1 MRLINTSSLCLEEFY
16 DGHIPAYAILSHR
29 WGKKEVTFHDMQA
42 GNCMDIE
49 GFAKIKGCCKQA
61 GLDGWTYV
69 WIDTCCIDKASSA
82 ELSEAINS
90 MFQWYQKAEI
100 CYAYLSDVEN
110 RPDSSKPVE
119 LESSDWFKR
128 GWTLQELLAPKKLA
142 FFDRNWD
149 LIGSKEH
156 LQDDLRKITGILD
169 MDNWRRASI
178 AQKMSW
184 ASRRSTTRVE
194 DQAYSLLG
202 LFDVNMAPLYG
213 EGKKAF
219 MRLQL
224 EILAVSD
231 DESIF
236 AWRDPSETGGG
247 LLAHSPEAF
256 RDSAEIVSKP
266 FDTIQKWNPN
276 STRRPHLMTNK
287 GLQLELPLAT
297 PFTDCSCGYVRHLA
311 HESSA
316 YPSDTKLAPLQC
328 CYEGNTKSGNPH
340 VLAVYLIRNRGNE
353 FSRIDPESIETID
366 IRQLDR
372 SPLSRLKT
380 EKSPCLDKF
389 PESRIQEY
397 MESIFVRQHQ
407 PIDGVLDPYEVFVE
421 TKAFAELG
429 FTMITEWL
437 SNTRQTK
444 TIKNKDGIRVQ
455 TNQLQP
461 NGMTAIITFTQ
472 GGSIERGYLGIY
484 AFVLNITITSRGPLV
499 SLMEVPVHQKQRI
512 IEYEQ
517 ESFNDGRSPHAESLL
532 ERHHAGD
539 LIAPI
544 LTKAKDI
551 PPWLKY
557 RVLFAFK
564 ERALQTHVS
573 NGYSLKDLFSGF
585 LAAF

>member
-16 DGHIPAYAILSHR
+16 DGQIPAYAILSHR

-42 GNCMDIE
+42 GDCMNVE
-49 GFAKIKGCCKQA
+49 GFAKIQGCCKQA
-61 GLDGWTYV
+61 GLDGWMYV
-69 WIDTCCIDKASSA
+69 WIDTCCIDKASST

-100 CYAYLSDVEN
+100 CYAYLGDIEN
-110 RPDSSKPVE
+110 RPDSSKPAE
-119 LESSDWFKR
+119 LKSSDWFTR

-149 LIGSKEH
+149 LIGRKED
-156 LQDDLRKITGILD
+156 LQGELREITGILD
-169 MDNWRRASI
+169 MNNRRNASI

-202 LFDVNMAPLYG
+202 LFDVNMASLYG
-213 EGKKAF
+213 EGKRAF

-224 EILAVSD
+224 EIWLCLMMNQYSHG
-231 DESIF
+231 EIQ
-236 AWRDPSETGGG
+236 
-247 LLAHSPEAF
+247 
-256 RDSAEIVSKP
+256 IVSKA

-276 STRRPHLMTNK
+276 STRRPYLMTNK
-287 GLQLELPLAT
+287 GLQLESPLAT

-328 CYEGNTKSGNPH
+328 CYEGNTNSGNPY

-353 FSRIDPESIETID
+353 FSKIDPESIEMID

-372 SPLSRLKT
+372 SPLSHLET
-380 EKSPCLDKF
+380 GTSPCLDKF
-389 PESRIQEY
+389 SASRIQEY

-407 PIDGVLDPYEVFVE
+407 AINKVLDPYDIWIE
-421 TKAFAELG
+421 TKALAELG
-429 FTMITEWL
+429 FTMTTEWL

-444 TIKNKDGIRVQ
+444 LVKFEDGIRVR
-455 TNQLQP
+455 TSQLQS
-461 NGMTAIITFTQ
+461 NGMTTIITFTHRT
-472 GGSIERGYLGIY
+472 SMERGYLGIY
-484 AFVLNITITSRGPLV
+484 AFVFNITITSHGPLV

-512 IEYEQ
+512 LEYEQ
-517 ESFNDGRSPHAESLL
+517 ESFIDRRALHAKSLL
-532 ERHHAGD
+532 RQHYAGD
-539 LIAPI
+539 LVALV
-544 LTKAKDI
+544 LTKVEDI
-551 PPWLKY
+551 PPWLNY
-557 RVLFAFK
+557 RVHFEFK
-564 ERALQTHVS
+564 RKSLQTHGS
-573 NGYSLKDLFSGF
+573 NGYSLKEVLSGF
-585 LAAF
+585 WAAF

>member
-42 GNCMDIE
+42 GDCMNVE
-49 GFAKIKGCCKQA
+49 GFAKIQGCCKQA
-61 GLDGWTYV
+61 GLDGWRYV

-100 CYAYLSDVEN
+100 CYAYLGDIEN
-110 RPDSSKPVE
+110 RPDSSKPAE
-119 LESSDWFKR
+119 LKSSDWFTR

-149 LIGSKEH
+149 LIGRKED
-156 LQDDLRKITGILD
+156 LQGELRAITGILD
-169 MDNWRRASI
+169 MNNWRNASI

-236 AWRDPSETGGG
+236 AWRDPSELGGG
-247 LLAHSPEAF
+247 LLAHSPKAF
-256 RDSAEIVSKP
+256 RDSAEIVSKA

-276 STRRPHLMTNK
+276 STRRPYLMTNK
-287 GLQLELPLAT
+287 GLQLESPLAT

-328 CYEGNTKSGNPH
+328 CYEGNTTSGNPY

-353 FSRIDPESIETID
+353 FSRIDPESIEIID

-372 SPLSRLKT
+372 SPLSHLET
-380 EKSPCLDKF
+380 GTSPCLDKF
-389 PESRIQEY
+389 SASRIQEY

-407 PIDGVLDPYEVFVE
+407 AINKVLDPYDIWIE
-421 TKAFAELG
+421 TKALAELG
-429 FTMITEWL
+429 FTMTTEWL

-444 TIKNKDGIRVQ
+444 LVKFEDGIRVQ
-455 TNQLQP
+455 TSQLQP
-461 NGMTAIITFTQ
+461 NGMTTIITFTHRT
-472 GGSIERGYLGIY
+472 SMERGYLGIY
-484 AFVLNITITSRGPLV
+484 AFVFNITITSRGPLV

-512 IEYEQ
+512 LEYEQ
-517 ESFNDGRSPHAESLL
+517 ESFIDGRAPHAKSLL
-532 ERHHAGD
+532 RRHYAGD
-539 LIAPI
+539 LVAPV
-544 LTKAKDI
+544 LTKVEDI
-551 PPWLKY
+551 PPWLNY
-557 RVLFAFK
+557 RVHFEFK
-564 ERALQTHVS
+564 RKSLQNHGS
-573 NGYSLKDLFSGF
+573 NGYSFKEVLSGF
-585 LAAF
+585 WAAF